1 MADDYYESSVEKELN
16 KNVNNVKMKT
26 TECNPTKDCSA
37 ALIQ

>member
-26 TECNPTKDCSA
+26 TEINPTKDCSA
-37 ALIQ
+37 AFIQ